1 MDGFHF
7 NLVIITF
14 HPCREYLF
22 ELFLSVCIV
31 CIDLYCFEAFLPLL
45 KKAAAAPRS
54 SGLDCRAAVVN
65 VSSAMGVVR
74 LNDEG
79 RGYAYR
85 SSKVTSPPKLHRGTP
100 SLDPAGGLSSLD
112 R

>member
-1 MDGFHF
+1 MDGLHF
-7 NLVIITF
+7 NLIIITE
-14 HPCREYLF
+14 CLF
-22 ELFLSVCIV
+22 VSVCNV

-45 KKAAAAPRS
+45 KKAAAASRS

-65 VSSAMGVVR
+65 VSSTMGVVR

-85 SSKVTSPPKLHRGTP
+85 SSKVLCSEYVVCVYRPHGHW
-100 SLDPAGGLSSLD
+100 
-112 R
+112 